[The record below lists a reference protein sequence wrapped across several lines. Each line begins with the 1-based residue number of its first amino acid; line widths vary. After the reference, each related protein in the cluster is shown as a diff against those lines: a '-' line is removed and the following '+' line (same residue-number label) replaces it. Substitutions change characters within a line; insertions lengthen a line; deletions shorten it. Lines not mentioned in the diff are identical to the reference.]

1 MLLPYDSHTLYASV
15 VHHKLLW
22 VIVLIQLWQDVS
34 LAMPT
39 CIQRISAV
47 WSPSSKRE
55 TLPQWLM
62 VGTGSAA
69 ALEIAR
75 EVVRPAGHW
84 IWFRNA
90 GSCCMLAAL

>member
-1 MLLPYDSHTLYASV
+1 
-15 VHHKLLW
+15 
-22 VIVLIQLWQDVS
+22 
-34 LAMPT
+34 
-39 CIQRISAV
+39 
-47 WSPSSKRE
+47 
-55 TLPQWLM
+55 M

-90 GSCCMLAAL
+90 GSCRMLAAL